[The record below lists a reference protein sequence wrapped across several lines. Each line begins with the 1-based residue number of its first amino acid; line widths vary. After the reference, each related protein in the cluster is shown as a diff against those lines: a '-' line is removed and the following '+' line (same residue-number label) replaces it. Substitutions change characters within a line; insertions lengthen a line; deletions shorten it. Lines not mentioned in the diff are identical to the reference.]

1 MSAVPLRNNKAAG
14 SAVRSVTVLGATGSI
29 GDSTM
34 DLLRAARARYRVEA
48 LTANSNV
55 DALAKLATSP
65 WVAPWPVAGQPDT
78 YLLDL
83 ACARECAQADAV
95 SFGPRDYEFTLGAT
109 EPALARRE
117 LFLPG
122 GPPAAA
128 WGARGLRLFSIGAH

>member
-1 MSAVPLRNNKAAG
+1 MSGWAASG
-14 SAVRSVTVLGATGSI
+14 QGATHGEVASLASA
-29 GDSTM
+29 ST
-34 DLLRAARARYRVEA
+34 
-48 LTANSNV
+48 
-55 DALAKLATSP
+55 LAKLATSP
-65 WVAPWPVAGQPDT
+65 WVAPWPDAAQPDT

-95 SFGPRDYEFTLGAT
+95 GFGSRDYEFTLEAT

-122 GPPAAA
+122 GPPAAV